1 MLISILFVLA
11 IFLTIYFRIV
21 TKSFKALGEQ
31 KVIGLNIMNQ
41 TIAEIVK
48 GLKEIKILGLAYF
61 LQIRL
66 NKEQILRQKQK
77 RNYFFTP
84 SYQDTL

>member
-11 IFLTIYFRIV
+11 ILTIYFRIV

-48 GLKEIKILGLAYF
+48 GLKEIKILGLGILFA
-61 LQIRL
+61 IRL
-66 NKEQILRQKQK
+66 NKEQILR
-77 RNYFFTP
+77 
-84 SYQDTL
+84 